1 VRLSSALRL
10 APGQTVAFTGAGGKT
25 AALRHLVQELAPDTP
40 VLLTTTTRLG
50 KEQNSLA
57 AQHLVLIGDQPLPD
71 LTALLVQHRS
81 LLVTGELLEAEGKW
95 TAPPGAHLAALRQA
109 ALEAGAVLLVEA
121 DGARGRSLK
130 APAQH
135 EPVVPDFTDLVVPVA
150 GLDAVGQP
158 IDSAAVH
165 RPERVS
171 DLLGLPM
178 QERLLPKHLARV
190 LASAQGGL
198 KNVPRQA
205 AVRVLLNKCDAEQRL
220 ADGRKVAGGL
230 LKAGGS
236 TSGTSPAAGASASR
250 TSSGGAPDRPIHPIQ
265 AVILASLE
273 ADPPVREVHGRV
285 AGIVLAAGESSRLGV
300 PKQLIPWRG
309 RPLVWHAAQAA
320 RQAGLSPVI
329 VVVGAWAD
337 QVRMALEGEPVTLIE
352 NPVWQAGQSTSVR
365 LGLAEVEAQAEAVA
379 FLLSDT
385 PLVTGELIRQ
395 LLHTHQQTLAP
406 LVAPRA
412 GGRRANPVLFDRR
425 TFADLRELEG
435 DQGGRALFERYEPA
449 WVDWD
454 EAVLL
459 DLDTTEDLQRLRE
472 LE

>member
-1 VRLSSALRL
+1 MRLTDALRL
-10 APGQTVAFTGAGGKT
+10 APGQTVALTGAGGKT
-25 AALRHLVQELAPDTP
+25 AALRRLVQELAPDTP
-40 VLLTTTTRLG
+40 LLLTTTTRLG
-50 KEQNSLA
+50 REQNSLA
-57 AQHLVLIGDQPLPD
+57 AHHLVLIGDRPLPD
-71 LTALLVQHRS
+71 LTAALERHRS
-81 LLVTGELLEAEGKW
+81 VLVTGELLEAEGKW
-95 TAPPGAHLAALRQA
+95 TAPAHLPALRQA
-109 ALEAGAVLLVEA
+109 ALQAGAVLLVEA
-121 DGARGRSLK
+121 DGARGRSFK

-135 EPVVPDFTDLVVPVA
+135 EPVVPDFAELVVPVA

-178 QERLLPKHLARV
+178 QERLLPEHLARV
-190 LASAQGGL
+190 LVSAQGGL

-205 AVRVLLNKCDAEQRL
+205 EVRVLLNKCDDEERL
-220 ADGRKVAGGL
+220 ADGRKVAGL
-230 LKAGGS
+230 MLDR
-236 TSGTSPAAGASASR
+236 SA
-250 TSSGGAPDRPIHPIQ
+250 HPIQ

-273 ADPPVREVHGRV
+273 ADPPVWEVHGRV

-320 RQAGLSPVI
+320 RQAGLSPV
-329 VVVGAWAD
+329 VVVIGAWGD
-337 QVRMALEGEPVTLIE
+337 QVRMALDGEPVTLVE

-365 LGLAEVEAQAEAVA
+365 LGLAEVEAQAEAAA
-379 FLLSDT
+379 FMLSDT

-395 LLHTHQQTLAP
+395 LVHTHQKTLAP

-425 TFADLRELEG
+425 TFVDLRELDG

-454 EAVLL
+454 ESVLL

>member
-1 VRLSSALRL
+1 MRLSSALRL

-25 AALRHLVQELAPDTP
+25 AALRRLVQELAPDTP
-40 VLLTTTTRLG
+40 LLLTTTTRLG

-57 AQHLVLIGDQPLPD
+57 AKHIVLIGDRPLPD
-71 LTALLVQHRS
+71 LAAALVLHRS
-81 LLVTGELLEAEGKW
+81 VLVTGELLEAEGKW
-95 TAPPGAHLAALRQA
+95 TAPAHLPALRQA
-109 ALEAGAVLLVEA
+109 AQQAGAVLLIEA
-121 DGARGRSLK
+121 DGARGRSFK
-130 APAQH
+130 APAKH
-135 EPVVPDFTDLVVPVA
+135 EPLVPDFAELVVPVA

-171 DLLGLPM
+171 NLLGLPM
-178 QERLLPKHLARV
+178 QERLLPEHLARV
-190 LASAQGGL
+190 LASTQGGL
-198 KNVPRQA
+198 RNVPRQA
-205 AVRVLLNKCDAEQRL
+205 AVRVLLNKCDAEGRL
-220 ADGRKVAGGL
+220 ADGRKVAGEL
-230 LKAGGS
+230 LNAVGS
-236 TSGTSPAAGASASR
+236 ASGSSSAAGVQELPS
-250 TSSGGAPDRPIHPIQ
+250 PHLIQ

-320 RQAGLSPVI
+320 RQAGLSPV
-329 VVVGAWAD
+329 VVVIGAWGD
-337 QVRMALEGEPVTLIE
+337 QVRMALEGEPVTLVE

-365 LGLAEVEAQAEAVA
+365 LGLAEVDAQAEAAA

-385 PLVTGELIRQ
+385 PMVTGELIRQ
-395 LLHTHQQTLAP
+395 LLHTHQETLAP

-412 GGRRANPVLFDRR
+412 GGRRANPVFFDRR

-454 EAVLL
+454 ASVLL
-459 DLDTTEDLQRLRE
+459 DLDTIEDLQRLRE

>member
-1 VRLSSALRL
+1 
-10 APGQTVAFTGAGGKT
+10 
-25 AALRHLVQELAPDTP
+25 
-40 VLLTTTTRLG
+40 
-50 KEQNSLA
+50 
-57 AQHLVLIGDQPLPD
+57 
-71 LTALLVQHRS
+71 
-81 LLVTGELLEAEGKW
+81 
-95 TAPPGAHLAALRQA
+95 
-109 ALEAGAVLLVEA
+109 
-121 DGARGRSLK
+121 
-130 APAQH
+130 
-135 EPVVPDFTDLVVPVA
+135 
-150 GLDAVGQP
+150 LDALGQP

-165 RPERVS
+165 RPGRVS
-171 DLLGLPM
+171 DLLGVPM
-178 QERLLPKHLARV
+178 QERLLPEHLARV

-205 AVRVLLNKCDAEQRL
+205 AIRVLLNKCDDDERL
-220 ADGRKVAGGL
+220 ADGRKVAEQL
-230 LKAGGS
+230 LEVSGVGS
-236 TSGTSPAAGASASR
+236 AAAAPSRAADQEIPSAHS
-250 TSSGGAPDRPIHPIQ
+250 IQ

-273 ADPPVREVHGRV
+273 ADPPVREVYGRV

-309 RPLVWHAAQAA
+309 RPLVWHATQAA
-320 RQAGLSPVI
+320 RQAGLSPV
-329 VVVGAWAD
+329 VVVIGAWGD
-337 QVRMALEGEPVTLIE
+337 QVRMALEGEPVTLVE

-365 LGLAEVEAQAEAVA
+365 LGLAEVEAQAEAAA

-385 PLVTGELIRQ
+385 PLVTGELIKQ
-395 LLHTHQQTLAP
+395 LLHTYQQTLAP

-454 EAVLL
+454 ESALL
-459 DLDTTEDLQRLRE
+459 DLDTPEDLQRLRE

>member
-1 VRLSSALRL
+1 MRLSSALRL
-10 APGQTVAFTGAGGKT
+10 AAGQTVAFTGAGGKT
-25 AALRHLVQELAPDTP
+25 AALRRLAQELTPDTP
-40 VLLTTTTRLG
+40 LLLTTTTRLG

-57 AQHLVLIGDQPLPD
+57 AQHLVLTGDQPLPD
-71 LTALLVQHRS
+71 LAAALERHRS
-81 LLVTGELLEAEGKW
+81 VLVTGELLEAEGKW
-95 TAPPGAHLAALRQA
+95 SAPAGAHFPALRQA
-109 ALEAGAVLLVEA
+109 AQQAGAVLLVEA

-130 APAQH
+130 APAEH
-135 EPVVPDFTDLVVPVA
+135 EPAVPDFAELVVPVA
-150 GLDAVGQP
+150 GLDVLGQP

-171 DLLGLPM
+171 ELLGLPM
-178 QERLLPKHLARV
+178 QERLLPEHLARV
-190 LASAQGGL
+190 LASAKGGL
-198 KNVPRQA
+198 KNVPRRA
-205 AVRVLLNKCDAEQRL
+205 SVRVLLNKCDDGPRL
-220 ADGRKVAGGL
+220 ADGRTIAEQL
-230 LKAGGS
+230 LAPGGS
-236 TSGTSPAAGASASR
+236 
-250 TSSGGAPDRPIHPIQ
+250 IQ

-309 RPLVWHAAQAA
+309 RPLVWHAVRAAQ
-320 RQAGLSPVI
+320 QAGLSPV
-329 VVVGAWAD
+329 VVVIGAWGD
-337 QVRMALEGEPVTLIE
+337 QVRMALEGEPVTLVD

-365 LGLAEVEAQAEAVA
+365 LGLADVEAQAEAAA

-454 EAVLL
+454 ESVLL

>member
-1 VRLSSALRL
+1 MRLTDALRL

-25 AALRHLVQELAPDTP
+25 AALRRLVQELAPDTP
-40 VLLTTTTRLG
+40 LLLTTTTRLG

-71 LTALLVQHRS
+71 VTALLVQHRS

-95 TAPPGAHLAALRQA
+95 TAPAHLPALRQA

-135 EPVVPDFTDLVVPVA
+135 EPAVPDFADLVVPVA
-150 GLDAVGQP
+150 GVDALGQP
-158 IDSAAVH
+158 IDSAMVH
-165 RPERVS
+165 RPDMVS

-178 QERLLPKHLARV
+178 QERLLPEHLARV

-205 AVRVLLNKCDAEQRL
+205 AARVLLNKCDNDERL
-220 ADGRKVAGGL
+220 ADGRKVAEL
-230 LKAGGS
+230 VL
-236 TSGTSPAAGASASR
+236 
-250 TSSGGAPDRPIHPIQ
+250 APDRSIHPIQ

-320 RQAGLSPVI
+320 RQAGLAP
-329 VVVGAWAD
+329 VVVVIGAWGD

-365 LGLAEVEAQAEAVA
+365 LGLAEVEAQAEAAA

-385 PLVTGELIRQ
+385 PLVTGELIQQ
-395 LLHTHQQTLAP
+395 LLHTHRQTLAS

-454 EAVLL
+454 ESVLL
-459 DLDTTEDLQRLRE
+459 DLDTTEDLQRLRA

>member
-1 VRLSSALRL
+1 MRLSSALRL

-25 AALRHLVQELAPDTP
+25 AALRRLVQELAPDTP
-40 VLLTTTTRLG
+40 LLLTTTTRLG

-71 LTALLVQHRS
+71 VTALLVQHRS
-81 LLVTGELLEAEGKW
+81 LLVTGELLESEGKW
-95 TAPPGAHLAALRQA
+95 TAPTHLQALRQA
-109 ALEAGAVLLVEA
+109 ALKAGAILLVEA

-135 EPVVPDFTDLVVPVA
+135 EPVVPDFADLVVPVA
-150 GLDAVGQP
+150 GLDALGQP
-158 IDSAAVH
+158 IDSAMVH

-171 DLLGLPM
+171 DLLGLPL
-178 QERLLPKHLARV
+178 QERLLPEHLARV
-190 LASAQGGL
+190 LASTQGGL

-205 AVRVLLNKCDAEQRL
+205 AVRVLLNKCDADERL
-220 ADGRKVAGGL
+220 VDGRKVAGEL

-236 TSGTSPAAGASASR
+236 PSGTSPAAGASASR
-250 TSSGGAPDRPIHPIQ
+250 TSSGDAPDRSIHPIQ

-309 RPLVWHAAQAA
+309 RPLVWHAARAA
-320 RQAGLSPVI
+320 RLAGLAP
-329 VVVGAWAD
+329 VVVVIGAWGD

-395 LLHTHQQTLAP
+395 LLHTHRQTLAP

-435 DQGGRALFERYEPA
+435 DQGGRALFERYDPA

-454 EAVLL
+454 ESVLL